1 MTFHENTIDHFIN
14 KYEMNMFISLLWR
27 DHIGGVM
34 GDQVKH
40 DYKIGICCFSA
51 KSVEIRR
58 KSKDLLARN
67 QDNVSKWSNMSTC
80 GLLFQ

>member
-1 MTFHENTIDHFIN
+1 
-14 KYEMNMFISLLWR
+14 MNCYMFISLLWR
-27 DHIGGVM
+27 DHIGSVM

-40 DYKIGICCFSA
+40 DYKISICYFSA

-67 QDNVSKWSNMSTC
+67 LCPSGATC
-80 GLLFQ
+80 LPTNYLSQLAL